1 MRLVVESDFLKL
13 ESSVVASSL
22 PVLWSVMSEFGESTR
37 VGVEVRPELV
47 EAEE

>member
-37 VGVEVRPELV
+37 VGVEVRPEVV